1 MSAMTQM
8 LRIGRGAAA
17 TAEAGRIRAWLL
29 AVAAF
34 LLAAGLAVLVLAQS
48 SFDGRAQRSQERAID
63 WVTGTRDANLIAQP
77 VTDMVG
83 TSTFQVVWLVPLRA
97 DAPLPPGLGRW
108 PEPGEAVLS
117 PALAEAGAGTA
128 ERIGNRYGKSV
139 GLIGAEGLQAPAE
152 LLAYARPAGG
162 ADDLDAESFKAVGFG
177 GADAS
182 PFGEDANL
190 PPPEQFYGALA
201 GLVFLPVALLVTVA
215 VRVGAVAR
223 DRRSR
228 LLAVLGAGAR
238 ARACFTVG
246 EAAVPVLAGTLLAA
260 LALVPALL
268 TDLPLPIVDFRLYR
282 PDATAAVPGLVG
294 ALSAAPAVLFAT
306 AVLLQPR
313 ADGVQR
319 SGGARPAVRRG
330 RLYRLGGIAFAPLLL
345 VTVRGTELMADDM
358 KLPFY
363 VLGTALVFATL
374 PAAVGMLC
382 VGLGGRLAGLGRRI
396 GSSGSLIAGRRLA
409 THPQATVR
417 LVASLTLAIGLAAQA
432 QLWGGVFGENAAR
445 ALTTLDRIGSSVL
458 TVDYPHSTRRL
469 AAFEQSLPDGVKS
482 AVLRVATDDDT
493 VQSTARLIGSCEVL
507 KALNTPCESTPVP
520 IPGGGS
526 DARLQEL
533 VSWGTYDTV
542 SVSAQQGTTAGWR
555 TTDDISVTLVLV
567 NTAGQ
572 HQDLPVGQL
581 KQLAYRHLGAAANVT
596 SVGGFYLGAV
606 GGLEAATRWI
616 RLLAAAGMFV
626 VVLAAG
632 LGAMGEFV
640 RHGRELAPLGVLTG
654 RRTVYRT
661 TALWSLLLPSLLAV
675 GIGALTS
682 IWLATPIQI
691 DRPTVI
697 SLASLAPTTLA
708 ALCGALVLTAWGTRA
723 SVRSAR
729 DWRPTAD

>member
-1 MSAMTQM
+1 MSALTHM

-17 TAEAGRIRAWLL
+17 TAEAGRIRTWLL

-34 LLAAGLAVLVLAQS
+34 LLATSLGVLVLAQS

-63 WVTGTRDANLIAQP
+63 WETGNRDANLIAQP

-83 TSTFQVVWLVPLRA
+83 TTTFQVVWLVPLRA
-97 DAPLPPGLGRW
+97 DAPLPPGLDRW

-117 PALAEAGAGTA
+117 PALAKAGADTA
-128 ERIGNRYGKSV
+128 ERIGSRYGKSV
-139 GLIGAEGLQAPAE
+139 GRIGAEGLQAPAE

-162 ADDLDAESFKAVGFG
+162 ADDLDAESFGAVGFG
-177 GADAS
+177 GAGAS
-182 PFGEDANL
+182 PFGEDTNL

-201 GLVFLPVALLVTVA
+201 GLVFLPVVLLVTVA
-215 VRVGAVAR
+215 ARVGAVAR

-228 LLAVLGAGAR
+228 LLAVLGAGWR

-246 EAAVPVLAGTLLAA
+246 EAAAPVLAGTLLAA
-260 LALVPALL
+260 LALTPALL
-268 TDLPLPIVDFRLYR
+268 TDLPLPIVDFVLYR
-282 PDATAAVPGLVG
+282 PDATAAVPWLTG
-294 ALSAAPAVLFAT
+294 ALLAAPVALLAT
-306 AVLLQPR
+306 TVLLQPR
-313 ADGVQR
+313 ADGAQR
-319 SGGARPAVRRG
+319 GGARPAVRRG
-330 RLYRLGGIAFAPLLL
+330 RLYRLGGFAFAPSLL

-382 VGLGGRLAGLGRRI
+382 AGLGAQLARLGRRT

-432 QLWGGVFGENAAR
+432 QLWSGVFGENAVR

-458 TVDYPHSTRRL
+458 VVDYPHSTRRL
-469 AAFEQSLPDGVKS
+469 TAFEQSLPDGVKS
-482 AVLRVATDDDT
+482 AVLRVTTDDDT
-493 VQSTARLIGSCEVL
+493 MESKARLIGSCDVL
-507 KALNTPCESTPVP
+507 KALNVPCEPTPVP
-520 IPGGGS
+520 IPGGGP

-533 VSWGTYDTV
+533 VSWSTYDTA
-542 SVSAQQGTTAGWR
+542 SVYAQQGATAGWR

-567 NTAGQ
+567 NVAGQ
-572 HQDLPVGQL
+572 QQDLPVGQL

-596 SVGGFYLGAV
+596 SVGGFHLGAV
-606 GGLEAATRWI
+606 GGMEAATRWI
-616 RLLAAAGMFV
+616 RLLASTGMFV

-640 RHGRELAPLGVLTG
+640 RHGRELAPLSVLTG

-675 GIGALTS
+675 GIGAFTS
-682 IWLATPIQI
+682 VWLATPIQI

-697 SLASLAPTTLA
+697 SVASLAPTTLA
-708 ALCGALVLTAWGTRA
+708 ALCGAIVLTAWGARA

>member
-1 MSAMTQM
+1 MSAMAQM
-8 LRIGRGAAA
+8 LRIGRGAARA
-17 TAEAGRIRAWLL
+17 AEAGRIRGWLL
-29 AVAAF
+29 TVAAF
-34 LLAAGLAVLVLAQS
+34 LLAVGLGVLVLAQS
-48 SFDGRAQRSQERAID
+48 SFDGRAQRSHERAID
-63 WVTGTRDANLIAQP
+63 WVPGARDANLIAQP

-83 TSTFQVVWLVPLRA
+83 TTAFQVVWLVPLRA
-97 DAPLPPGLGRW
+97 DAPLPPGLNRW

-139 GLIGAEGLQAPAE
+139 GLIGTEGLQAPAE

-162 ADDLDAESFKAVGFG
+162 ADDLDAESFQAVGFG

-190 PPPEQFYGALA
+190 PPPEQFFGALA
-201 GLVFLPVALLVTVA
+201 GLVLLPVVLLITVA

-228 LLAVLGAGAR
+228 LLAVLGASAR

-246 EAAVPVLAGTLLAA
+246 EAAAPVLAGTFLAA
-260 LALVPALL
+260 LALAPALL
-268 TDLPLPIVDFRLYR
+268 TDVPLPIVDFRLYR
-282 PDATAAVPGLVG
+282 PDATAAVPGLIV
-294 ALSAAPAVLFAT
+294 ALLAAPVALLAT

-319 SGGARPAVRRG
+319 SGARPTVRRG
-330 RLYRLGGIAFAPLLL
+330 RLYRFAGIAFAPVLL

-382 VGLGGRLAGLGRRI
+382 GGLGGQLARWGRRV
-396 GSSGSLIAGRRLA
+396 GSSGGLIAGRRLA

-432 QLWGGVFGENAAR
+432 QLWGGVFGENSAR

-458 TVDYPHSTRRL
+458 TVDHPDSTRRL
-469 AAFEQSLPDGVKS
+469 AAFEQSLPDGVET

-493 VQSTARLIGSCEVL
+493 VTSTARLIGSCDVL
-507 KALNTPCESTPVP
+507 KALNVPCTSAPVP

-526 DARLQEL
+526 DARLREL
-533 VSWGTYDTV
+533 VSWSTYDTA
-542 SVSAQQGTTAGWR
+542 SVSAQRGATAGWR

-567 NTAGQ
+567 NTAAP
-572 HQDLPVGQL
+572 HEDLPIGQL
-581 KQLAYRHLGAAANVT
+581 KQLAYEHLGAAANVT
-596 SVGGFYLGAV
+596 SVGGFYLSAV

-654 RRTVYRT
+654 RRAVFGT

-675 GIGALTS
+675 GIGAFTS
-682 IWLATPIQI
+682 VWLAAPIQI

-708 ALCGALVLTAWGTRA
+708 ALCGAIVLTAWGARA
-723 SVRSAR
+723 SVRAAR
-729 DWRPTAD
+729 GWRPTAD

>member
-8 LRIGRGAAA
+8 LRIGRGAAL
-17 TAEAGRIRAWLL
+17 TAEAGRIRTWLL

-34 LLAAGLAVLVLAQS
+34 LLAAGLGVLVLAQS

-63 WVTGTRDANLIAQP
+63 WVPGARDAKLIAQP

-83 TSTFQVVWLVPLRA
+83 TTTFQVVWLVPLRA
-97 DAPLPPGLGRW
+97 DAPLPPGLDRW
-108 PEPGEAVLS
+108 PKPGEAVLS

-128 ERIGNRYGKSV
+128 ERIDNRYGKSV

-162 ADDLDAESFKAVGFG
+162 ADDLDAESFKAAGFG
-177 GADAS
+177 GANAS

-201 GLVFLPVALLVTVA
+201 GLVFLPVALLITVA
-215 VRVGAVAR
+215 ARVGAVAR

-246 EAAVPVLAGTLLAA
+246 EAAAPVLAGTLLAA
-260 LALVPALL
+260 LALTPALL

-282 PDATAAVPGLVG
+282 PDATAAVPGLIG
-294 ALSAAPAVLFAT
+294 ALLAAPAALLAT

-313 ADGVQR
+313 ADGIQR
-319 SGGARPAVRRG
+319 SGARPTVRRG
-330 RLYRLGGIAFAPLLL
+330 RLYRLGGIAFAPVLL

-363 VLGTALVFATL
+363 VLGTVLVFATL

-382 VGLGGRLAGLGRRI
+382 VGLGGQLARLGRRI

-458 TVDYPHSTRRL
+458 TVDYPQSTKRL

-493 VQSTARLIGSCEVL
+493 MESNARLIGSCEVL
-507 KALNTPCESTPVP
+507 EALNTPCKSTPVP

-526 DARLQEL
+526 DVRLQEL
-533 VSWGTYDTV
+533 VSWSTYDTE
-542 SVSAQQGTTAGWR
+542 SVYAEQGTTAGWR
-555 TTDDISVTLVLV
+555 TTDDTSVTLVLV
-567 NTAGQ
+567 NAAGQ
-572 HQDLPVGQL
+572 HQDLPIGQL
-581 KQLAYRHLGAAANVT
+581 KQLAYQHLGATANVT
-596 SVGGFYLGAV
+596 SVGSLYLGAV
-606 GGLEAATRWI
+606 GGLETATRWI
-616 RLLAAAGMFV
+616 RLLAATGMFV

-661 TALWSLLLPSLLAV
+661 TALWSLLLPSMLAV

-682 IWLATPIQI
+682 IWLAAPIQI

-697 SLASLAPTTLA
+697 SVASLAPTTLA
-708 ALCGALVLTAWGTRA
+708 ALCGGIVLTAWGARA
-723 SVRSAR
+723 SIRSAR